1 MEQFMKQ
8 KTSEE
13 TLSWE
18 AGVTMVIIFK
28 ALSSEDGS
36 EEAPSLSCGDMFR
49 ISLATHSGLWSK
61 VQGPLSF
68 LYTLS
73 ALVIQEVLMT

>member
-49 ISLATHSGLWSK
+49 ISLATHLGSGQKSR
-61 VQGPLSF
+61 VPSPSF
-68 LYTLS
+68 ILFLP
-73 ALVIQEVLMT
+73 